1 MRGSV
6 SCGPKNGWAET
17 RASGAVP
24 ELACSSAFDAQHLPQ
39 KIWPHWR
46 QWCLR
51 VKKENSSPQRMQ
63 LSAASSGSHSAVS
76 SAFAR
81 SGVHV
86 LAPGGTSGT
95 LRRRRRP
102 SGCGA
107 SELRARSTRPS
118 SGANDVGPASEVA
131 ESIISLRWWQPG
143 APTRFRGEACGAR
156 QAQAAGHCAGLSAA
170 RLSVSAPQ
178 LRVASLSH

>member
-63 LSAASSGSHSAVS
+63 LSAASSGSHSAVP
-76 SAFAR
+76 SAFAG
-81 SGVHV
+81 SGGPTCMY
-86 LAPGGTSGT
+86 APGGTS
-95 LRRRRRP
+95 L
-102 SGCGA
+102 
-107 SELRARSTRPS
+107 
-118 SGANDVGPASEVA
+118 
-131 ESIISLRWWQPG
+131 
-143 APTRFRGEACGAR
+143 
-156 QAQAAGHCAGLSAA
+156 
-170 RLSVSAPQ
+170 
-178 LRVASLSH
+178 